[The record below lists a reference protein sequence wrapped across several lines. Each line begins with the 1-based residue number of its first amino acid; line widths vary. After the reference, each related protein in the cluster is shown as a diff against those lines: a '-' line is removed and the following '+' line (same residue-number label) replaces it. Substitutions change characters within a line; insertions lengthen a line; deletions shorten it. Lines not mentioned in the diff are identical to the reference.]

1 MDPNQPS
8 TPGQYDFILE
18 SSPKPSRFGSGGNST
33 KKRIFIV
40 VAGALTLIVIATV
53 VISLITSAG
62 KQTFDD
68 SIRLVALQ
76 NRMLQASSEA
86 ISTSP
91 NADTRSLAA
100 TLNSSILSDNVRLE
114 RFLNSN
120 GQQKLIKTLPT
131 SDTTI
136 KESLARAASNNDF
149 DTTYNKII
157 DDLLAKYI
165 AELKSSNENSKSVSE
180 KAILEASFQNV
191 SLLSAANSAE

>member
-18 SSPKPSRFGSGGNST
+18 SSPKPNRFGSGGNSA

-40 VAGALTLIVIATV
+40 AAGALTLIVIATV
-53 VISLITSAG
+53 VISIITSAG

-76 NRMLQASSEA
+76 KKMLQASSEA

-91 NADTRSLAA
+91 NADTRSIAA

-114 RFLNSN
+114 SFLATN
-120 GQQKLIKTLPT
+120 GQQKLVKTLPLT
-131 SDTTI
+131 DTTI
-136 KESLARAASNNDF
+136 KENLARAASNNDF
-149 DTTYNKII
+149 DTTYNRII
-157 DDLLAKYI
+157 DDLIADYI
-165 AELKSSNENSKSVSE
+165 AELKSSNENSKSVNE

-191 SLLSAANSAE
+191 SLLSAASSAE